1 MGIKSLTEQVRE
13 FMLNKRVKAAVCILF
28 SVVAVAMLIVPVVE
42 SKEQDAITV
51 FSPSDTGA
59 TVIIDAG
66 HGGADGG
73 AVSISG
79 VYESEINLDIALK
92 LEQIFAFM
100 GIKTIMTRDTAD
112 IAYPPEAE
120 TIRAKKVYDQKTR
133 VELINSTPNAILIS
147 IHQNKYTSAS
157 PSGAQILY
165 GTNAGSDTL
174 SASIQDSLTTAIC
187 NVRPMAQI
195 SSDVYLM
202 KNITCPAV
210 LIECGFL
217 SNPNDEAL
225 LLTEEYQLKLAC
237 GIASGYTIYYGGTN
251 EG

>member
-1 MGIKSLTEQVRE
+1 MTEQVRE
-13 FMLNKRVKAAVCILF
+13 FMLNKRIKAAVCIL
-28 SVVAVAMLIVPVVE
+28 SSIIAVLILLVPVLE
-42 SKEQDAITV
+42 SSEQDAVTV
-51 FSPSDTGA
+51 FSDAYTDR

-73 AVSISG
+73 AVSLSG
-79 VYESEINLDIALK
+79 VYESDLNLDISLR
-92 LEQIFAFM
+92 LEQVFAFM
-100 GIKTIMTRDTAD
+100 GIRTKMTRDTANID
-112 IAYPPEAE
+112 YPPEAE

-133 VELINSTPNAILIS
+133 VELINSIPNAVLIS
-147 IHQNKYTSAS
+147 IHQNKYTSSS

-165 GTNAGSDTL
+165 NTNDGSDVL
-174 SASIQDSLTTAIC
+174 SVSIQDSLITANC

-237 GIASGYTIYYGGTN
+237 GIVSGYTIYNGGTN